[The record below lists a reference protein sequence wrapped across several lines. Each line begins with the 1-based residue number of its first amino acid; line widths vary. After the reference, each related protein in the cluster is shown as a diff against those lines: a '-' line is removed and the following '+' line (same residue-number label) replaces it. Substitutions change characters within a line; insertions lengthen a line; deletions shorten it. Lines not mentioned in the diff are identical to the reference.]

1 MARDLRI
8 GIIGLD
14 TSHTIEFTRR
24 LQAPDCPPEQR
35 IEGATV
41 TRCMRFETPFQ
52 DRAGLDGRQQQ
63 LEGWGVEVTEDF
75 DTAVADADALLIEI
89 NDPSLHL
96 EYVRRCAGLGVPLF
110 LDKPLAQDLAA
121 GLEIARIAAE
131 QDLQLCST
139 SSLRFASGLQ
149 DACAAVPAPRHVT
162 TFGPINRAAAGS
174 SIVWYGVHAVEMLV
188 RAIGR
193 GAATASTHRWGE
205 DAVVVVEY
213 PDGRTGVV
221 ELCVGGGYG
230 GVLRSGPDVAPYTVE
245 MTGIYTAL
253 LSELMPFLA
262 GAAPPVPLEDAVEV
276 VAILDA
282 AERSSRAGG
291 AAAMPVRPTPEGPAA
306 QGAPP
311 A

>member
-24 LQAPDCPPEQR
+24 FQAPDCPPEQR
-35 IEGATV
+35 VAGAAV

-52 DRAGLDGRQQQ
+52 DRAGLDGRQKE

-75 DTAVADADALLIEI
+75 DAAVADADAVLIEI

-110 LDKPLAQDLAA
+110 LDKPLAQDLAT

-131 QDLQLCST
+131 HDLRLCST
-139 SSLRFASGLQ
+139 SSLRFAPGLQ
-149 DACAAVPAPRHVT
+149 DACAALPAPRNVST
-162 TFGPINRAAAGS
+162 YGSINRAAAGS
-174 SIVWYGVHAVEMLV
+174 SLVWYGVHAVEMLV

-205 DAVVVVEY
+205 DAIVVVEY

-230 GVLRSGPDVAPYTVE
+230 GVLRSGADAAPYTVVQA
-245 MTGIYTAL
+245 GIYTAML
-253 LSELMPFLA
+253 TELIRFLA
-262 GAAPPVPLEDAVEV
+262 GGAPPVPLEDAVEV
-276 VAILDA
+276 IAILDA
-282 AERSSRAGG
+282 AERSSQAGG
-291 AAAMPVRPTPEGPAA
+291 AAAMPVRPTTEGPAA

>member
-1 MARDLRI
+1 MGSNLRV

-24 LQAPDCPPEQR
+24 FQAPDCPQEQR
-35 IEGATV
+35 VAGATV

-52 DRAGLDGRQQQ
+52 DRAGLDARQQQ
-63 LEGWGVEVTEDF
+63 LESWSVDVTEDF

-89 NDPSLHL
+89 NDPSLHV
-96 EYVRRCAGLGVPLF
+96 EYVRRCAGLGMPLF

-121 GLEIARIAAE
+121 GLEITRLAAAH
-131 QDLQLCST
+131 DLQLCST
-139 SSLRFASGLQ
+139 SSLRYAAALR
-149 DACAAVPAPRHVT
+149 DACAAVSAPQHVFT
-162 TFGPINRAAAGS
+162 YGSINRAAAGS

-188 RAIGR
+188 RANGR
-193 GAATASTHRWGE
+193 GANTASTHRRGE

-230 GVLRSGPDVAPYTVE
+230 GVLRSGADAAPFRVE
-245 MTGIYTAL
+245 QAGIYTAM

-262 GAAPPVPLEDAVEV
+262 GGPPPVPLEDAVEV
-276 VAILDA
+276 IAILDA
-282 AERSSRAGG
+282 AERSSQAGG
-291 AAAMPVRPTPEGPAA
+291 AAAMPVGPAPEGPSA

>member
-1 MARDLRI
+1 MARELRI

-14 TSHTIEFTRR
+14 SSHTIEFTRR
-24 LQAPDCPPEQR
+24 FQAPDCPPEQR
-35 IEGATV
+35 VSGATV

-52 DRAGLDGRQQQ
+52 DRAGLDGRQKQ

-75 DTAVADADALLIEI
+75 DTAVAGADAVLIEI
-89 NDPSLHL
+89 NDPGLHL

-110 LDKPLAQDLAA
+110 LDKPLAEDLAA

-131 QDLQLCST
+131 HDLRLCST
-139 SSLRFASGLQ
+139 SSLRFAAGVR
-149 DACAAVPAPRHVT
+149 DACAALPEPRHVT

-193 GAATASTHRWGE
+193 GARTASTHRWGE
-205 DAVVVVEY
+205 DAIVVVDY
-213 PDGRTGVV
+213 ADGRTGVV
-221 ELCVGGGYG
+221 ELFAGGGYG
-230 GVLRSGPDVAPYTVE
+230 GVLRSGAEVVPYTVDHA
-245 MTGIYTAL
+245 GIDPAL
-253 LSELMPFLA
+253 LNELVPFLA
-262 GAAPPVPLEDAVEV
+262 GGASPVPLEDAVEV
-276 VAILDA
+276 IAILDA
-282 AERSSRAGG
+282 AERSSQAGG
-291 AAAMPVRPTPEGPAA
+291 AAAMPVGPVPEGPAA

>member
-14 TSHTIEFTRR
+14 SSHTVEFTRR
-24 LQAPDCPPEQR
+24 FQAPDCPPDQR
-35 IEGATV
+35 VAGVTV

-52 DRAGLDGRQQQ
+52 DRAGLDGRQQE

-75 DTAVADADALLIEI
+75 DTAVAGADAVLIEI
-89 NDPSLHL
+89 NDPNLHL

-131 QDLQLCST
+131 HDLRVCSA
-139 SSLRFASGLQ
+139 SSLRFAAGLQ
-149 DACAAVPAPRHVT
+149 DACAALPAPRHVT

-193 GAATASTHRWGE
+193 GASTVSTHRWGE
-205 DAVVVVEY
+205 DAVLVVEY
-213 PDGRTGVV
+213 ADGRTGVV
-221 ELCVGGGYG
+221 ELFVGGGYG
-230 GVLRSGPDVAPYTVE
+230 GVLRSGHDVVPYTVDHA
-245 MTGIYTAL
+245 GIYPAL
-253 LSELMPFLA
+253 LNELVPFLA
-262 GAAPPVPLEDAVEV
+262 GGASPVPLEDAVEV
-276 VAILDA
+276 IAILDA
-282 AERSSRAGG
+282 AERSSQAGG
-291 AAAMPVRPTPEGPAA
+291 AAAMPVRPTPEDPAS
-306 QGAPP
+306 
-311 A
+311 

>member
-14 TSHTIEFTRR
+14 SSHTVEFTRR
-24 LQAPDCPPEQR
+24 FQAPDCPPDQR
-35 IEGATV
+35 VAGVTV

-52 DRAGLDGRQQQ
+52 DRAGLDGRQQE

-75 DTAVADADALLIEI
+75 DTAVAGADAVLIEI

-121 GLEIARIAAE
+121 GLEIARVAAE
-131 QDLQLCST
+131 HDLRVCSA
-139 SSLRFASGLQ
+139 SSLRFAAGLH
-149 DACAAVPAPRHVT
+149 DACAALPAPRHVT

-193 GAATASTHRWGE
+193 GASMVSTHRWDE
-205 DAVVVVEY
+205 DAVLVVEY
-213 PDGRTGVV
+213 ADGRTGVV
-221 ELCVGGGYG
+221 ELFAGGGYG
-230 GVLRSGPDVAPYTVE
+230 GVLRSGHDVVPYTVDHA
-245 MTGIYTAL
+245 GIYPAL
-253 LSELMPFLA
+253 LTELVPFLA
-262 GAAPPVPLEDAVEV
+262 GGASPVPLEDAVEV
-276 VAILDA
+276 IAILDA
-282 AERSSRAGG
+282 AERSSQAGG
-291 AAAMPVRPTPEGPAA
+291 AAAMPVRPTPQGPAS
-306 QGAPP
+306 
-311 A
+311 

>member
-14 TSHTIEFTRR
+14 SSHTIEFTRR
-24 LQAPDCPPEQR
+24 FQAPDCPPDQR
-35 IEGATV
+35 VAGVTV

-52 DRAGLDGRQQQ
+52 DRAGLDNRQQE

-75 DTAVADADALLIEI
+75 DTAVAGADAVMIEI
-89 NDPSLHL
+89 NDPNLHL

-131 QDLQLCST
+131 HDLRVCSA
-139 SSLRFASGLQ
+139 SSLRFAAGLQ
-149 DACAAVPAPRHVT
+149 DACAALPAPRHVT

-193 GAATASTHRWGE
+193 GASMVSTHRWDE
-205 DAVVVVEY
+205 DAVLVVEY
-213 PDGRTGVV
+213 ADGRTGVV

-230 GVLRSGPDVAPYTVE
+230 GVLRSGHDVVPYTVDHA
-245 MTGIYTAL
+245 GIYPAL
-253 LSELMPFLA
+253 LNELVPFLA
-262 GAAPPVPLEDAVEV
+262 GGASPVPLEDAVEV
-276 VAILDA
+276 IAILDA
-282 AERSSRAGG
+282 AERSSQAGG
-291 AAAMPVRPTPEGPAA
+291 AAAMPVRPTPEGPAS
-306 QGAPP
+306 
-311 A
+311 